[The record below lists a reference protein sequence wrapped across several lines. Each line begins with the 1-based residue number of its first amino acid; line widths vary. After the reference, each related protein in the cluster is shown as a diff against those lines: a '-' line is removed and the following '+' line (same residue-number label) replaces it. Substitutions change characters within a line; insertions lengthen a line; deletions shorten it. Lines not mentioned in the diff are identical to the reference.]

1 MIANFQHAKELYH
14 DHMAEKITEYFSDF
28 HRLLL
33 AQDTVD
39 SVLKI
44 AAKTYKDE
52 GEHTVQC

>member
-14 DHMAEKITEYFSDF
+14 NHTSEKITEYFSDF

-39 SVLKI
+39 SVLKA
-44 AAKTYKDE
+44 AAKTFKDE
-52 GEHTVQC
+52 GEHIVQ